1 MRESGYS
8 KSLKSLLKRFPE
20 SLRLFLQEAIKNSPF
35 PLIVLDKS
43 LKILAVDLNFCKK
56 TGYDA
61 SKLVGENFKTLSPE
75 SLSLIN
81 KAISRLS
88 RQEKAEIKNI
98 TLTGLKN
105 KKLQGS
111 AVINAHRKKNTEIF
125 LIYFPALEAKKARN
139 IINNSNSFDDF
150 IFNLTKT
157 GKWIL
162 DPESREFT
170 GSAICYELL
179 GIEANNKTIKFIE
192 VLNLIPSR
200 EEKENLERDILKLT
214 QNPRKTERE
223 IRIKSGNTEFPNSR
237 HIQLI
242 FNKLEI
248 DGITYIGGTIID
260 ISEIKRIEKDL
271 LKSRNKIE
279 KADRFKSVFL
289 ANLSHEI
296 RTPMN
301 AILGYSELLSQP
313 GLNEKEINNFTSII
327 KTKGNHLLALIDD
340 VIEISRFESG
350 NIKFNYKE
358 FLLLPLL
365 KELYQE
371 YNQLRKE
378 KRKDNI
384 EIILDVP
391 EDAPEQYIYTD
402 YGRLQQL
409 LSNLLSNALKFT
421 ERGQIIFGYKI
432 SSKNYKFFVSDTGIG
447 LSEEDRMRV
456 FNRFEIIEETSLSRL
471 SGTGFSLTIT
481 RYIVE
486 ALGGKIKLKSEIK
499 KGSRFQLNIPILSPP
514 DKKEKPA
521 EEKLK
526 TDSFNWKDKVI
537 LIAEDED
544 VNFRFLEAILQKTD
558 AQILHAKNGIEAVEL
573 CKKINQIDI
582 VLMDIKMPV
591 VNGYDATI
599 EIKRY
604 RTNLPIIAQTAF
616 ASKDEIK
623 KCIEVG
629 CDDFITKPIDINEL
643 ITKINYQF
651 TR

>member
-1 MRESGYS
+1 MIESGYN
-8 KSLKSLLKRFPE
+8 KLLKSTLKRFPE
-20 SLRLFLQEAIKNSPF
+20 SLRLFLHETLRNSPF
-35 PLIVLDKS
+35 PLVILDKKS
-43 LKILAVDLNFCKK
+43 KIIAVDLNFSKK
-56 TGYDA
+56 TGFEPMQLEG
-61 SKLVGENFKTLSPE
+61 KNFKTVGPE
-75 SLSLIN
+75 SMSLIN

-88 RQEKAEIKNI
+88 RQEKTEIKNI
-98 TLTGLKN
+98 TITGEKN
-105 KKLQGS
+105 KKLQGP
-111 AVINAHRKKNTEIF
+111 AVLNVHRKKNIEIF
-125 LIYFPALEAKKARN
+125 LIYFPALETKKAEN
-139 IINNSNSFDDF
+139 SINNSNKFDDF
-150 IFNLTKT
+150 IFHLTKT

-170 GSAICYELL
+170 GSEVCYELL
-179 GIEANNKTIKFIE
+179 GIEAHNKTIKFIE
-192 VLNLIPSR
+192 LLNLIPSR
-200 EEKENLERDILKLT
+200 EEKENLEKDILKLV
-214 QNPRKTERE
+214 QKPQKTERE
-223 IRIKSGNTEFPNSR
+223 IRIKSGDNETPGSR
-237 HIQLI
+237 YIQFI
-242 FNKLEI
+242 FDKLELN
-248 DGITYIGGTIID
+248 GSTYIGGTIKD

-271 LKSRNKIE
+271 LKSRSKIE
-279 KADRFKSVFL
+279 KTDRFKSVFL
-289 ANLSHEI
+289 TNLSHEI

-301 AILGYSELLSQP
+301 TILGYSELLSQP
-313 GLNEKEINNFTSII
+313 GLKEKEINNFTSII
-327 KTKGNHLLALIDD
+327 KKKGNHLLALIDD

-350 NIKFNYKE
+350 SIKFNYKE

-365 KELYQE
+365 KELYHE
-371 YNQLRKE
+371 YEDLRKE
-378 KRKDNI
+378 KGKDSI

-421 ERGQIIFGYKI
+421 DRGKVIFGYKI
-432 SSKNYKFFVSDTGIG
+432 SSKNFKFFVSDTGFG
-447 LSEEDRMRV
+447 LSEEDRIRL

-471 SGTGFSLTIT
+471 SGTGLSLTIT
-481 RYIVE
+481 RHIVE
-486 ALGGKIKLKSEIK
+486 ALGGKIKVKSEEQ

-514 DKKEKPA
+514 DKKEQPA

-526 TDSFNWKDKVI
+526 TNSFNWKDKVI
-537 LIAEDED
+537 LIAEDEE
-544 VNFRFLEAILQKTD
+544 VNFKFLEAILHKTD
-558 AQILHAKNGIEAVEL
+558 AQILHAKNGLEAVEL

-629 CDDFITKPIDINEL
+629 CDDFITKPININEL
-643 ITKINYQF
+643 ITKINYHF
-651 TR
+651 TN